1 LVASNRYHRRYS
13 TDDGVCITTSPSK
26 WPGVTNLRALLARE
40 KDEDTPKLNILL
52 CEAFV
57 ATYMSLFIYAL
68 SSCDSHILYR
78 LVGQH
83 FDNSTWASLF
93 GGGVKKLLRV
103 ASTTNSQVWSF
114 VSTFCKCYFF
124 LSLRFFQGGN
134 TNSVER
140 TDSVTSDIQSTA
152 SGMWNTMTSLTKQ
165 RVKLNMKLLGQF
177 TGQQPNMK
185 EDKPTYREQFVSPQ
199 MSMISYFLM
208 KVWMFRTNIERFCI
222 SACLYFII
230 LTNCKSILF

>member
-1 LVASNRYHRRYS
+1 
-13 TDDGVCITTSPSK
+13 
-26 WPGVTNLRALLARE
+26 
-40 KDEDTPKLNILL
+40 
-52 CEAFV
+52 
-57 ATYMSLFIYAL
+57 MSLFIYAL

-83 FDNSTWASLF
+83 FDNNTWASLF

-103 ASTTNSQVWSF
+103 ASTTNNQVQLVLSSPFYISQLHCFIF
-114 VSTFCKCYFF
+114 VFVY
-124 LSLRFFQGGN
+124 QGGN
-134 TNSVER
+134 TISVER
-140 TDSVTSDIQSTA
+140 TDSVTSEIQSTA

-208 KVWMFRTNIERFCI
+208 KVED
-222 SACLYFII
+222 
-230 LTNCKSILF
+230 

>member
-1 LVASNRYHRRYS
+1 MKLSQLNIQNDQILYVYIKLSYSFPAVAEVETFSGGHLVASNRYHRRYS

-83 FDNSTWASLF
+83 FDNNTWASLF

-103 ASTTNSQVWSF
+103 ASTTNNQVQLVFSYIIF
-114 VSTFCKCYFF
+114 YFIFCKHCFF
-124 LSLRFFQGGN
+124 LSGR
-134 TNSVER
+134 
-140 TDSVTSDIQSTA
+140 
-152 SGMWNTMTSLTKQ
+152 
-165 RVKLNMKLLGQF
+165 
-177 TGQQPNMK
+177 
-185 EDKPTYREQFVSPQ
+185 
-199 MSMISYFLM
+199 
-208 KVWMFRTNIERFCI
+208 
-222 SACLYFII
+222 
-230 LTNCKSILF
+230 